1 MKAVEFFFIK
11 IFAYIKNNHYLCI
24 VKLKIEKE
32 IKTMRKVIVNW
43 DTDGYTL
50 EECGLEEVVEIPNN
64 IKEDEIAD
72 YLSDEYGY
80 CVESFYFV

>member
-1 MKAVEFFFIK
+1 
-11 IFAYIKNNHYLCI
+11 
-24 VKLKIEKE
+24 
-32 IKTMRKVIVNW
+32 MRKVIVNW

-50 EECGLEEVVEIPNN
+50 EECGFKEVVEIPNI

-72 YLSDEYGY
+72 YLSYEYGY

>member
-1 MKAVEFFFIK
+1 
-11 IFAYIKNNHYLCI
+11 
-24 VKLKIEKE
+24 
-32 IKTMRKVIVNW
+32 MRKVIVNW
-43 DTDGYTL
+43 DTDDYTL

-64 IKEDEIAD
+64 IEEDEIAD